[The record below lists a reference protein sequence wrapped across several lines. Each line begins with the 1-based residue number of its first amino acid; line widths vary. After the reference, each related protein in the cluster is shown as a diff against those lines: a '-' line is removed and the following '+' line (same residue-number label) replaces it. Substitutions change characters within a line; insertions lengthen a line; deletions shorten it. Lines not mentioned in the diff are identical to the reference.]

1 MEQVTQRGG
10 GAATV
15 PGDAPKPPVHD
26 LGAFLESLLWVC
38 LLEQGVGVA
47 DLQRSL
53 LTTAIL

>member
-10 GAATV
+10 GASV
-15 PGDAPKPPVHD
+15 PGDALKPPVHD

>member
-10 GAATV
+10 GASV
-15 PGDAPKPPVHD
+15 PGDALKPPAHG